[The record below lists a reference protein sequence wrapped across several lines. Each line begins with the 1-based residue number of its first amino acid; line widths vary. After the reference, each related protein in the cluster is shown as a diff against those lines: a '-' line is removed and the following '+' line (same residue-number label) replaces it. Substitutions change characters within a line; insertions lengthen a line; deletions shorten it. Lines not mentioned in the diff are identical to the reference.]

1 MNPPLA
7 GLIVL
12 ASLFCGAMFGMRIG
26 RILPEH
32 HLTDQTKGVITV
44 STGMIGTL
52 TAFFLGLLIAAASSS
67 FSTKNQ
73 EVVNIGADVIEM
85 DHLLRRYGPEA
96 QGSRDLLR
104 RYTAMKSQD
113 FFPEGTTKLPNLNN
127 PRTNAL
133 LEELQDKLVALDPSN
148 VNQRWLQSQ
157 ALQLVTKIGG
167 ARWLL
172 VEQSTLGLSDPL
184 LVLVVSWLCILF
196 FSFALFAPRNATVIT
211 ALFVCAI
218 AAAAAIYMML
228 ELNSPF
234 RGIIHISSKPMK
246 EALDEISYK

>member
-12 ASLFCGAMFGMRIG
+12 ASLFCSAMFGMRIG

-104 RYTAMKSQD
+104 RYTAMKTQD

-157 ALQLVTKIGG
+157 AIQLVTKIGG
-167 ARWLL
+167 HDGFWSSKAR
-172 VEQSTLGLSDPL
+172 LGSLFRYWSWWYSGC
-184 LVLVVSWLCILF
+184 VSS
-196 FSFALFAPRNATVIT
+196 FSA
-211 ALFVCAI
+211 
-218 AAAAAIYMML
+218 
-228 ELNSPF
+228 SPF
-234 RGIIHISSKPMK
+234 SRRVTRQLSRRCSSARSRPRRQS
-246 EALDEISYK
+246 I